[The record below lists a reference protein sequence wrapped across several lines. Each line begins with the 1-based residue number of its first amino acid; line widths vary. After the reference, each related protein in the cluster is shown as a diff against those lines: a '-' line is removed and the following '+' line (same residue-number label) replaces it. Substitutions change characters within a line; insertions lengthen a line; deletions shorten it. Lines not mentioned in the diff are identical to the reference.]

1 MDYSLNVERMRMQQV
16 VLAID
21 GGSGPGRLEL
31 RNAERFVLATLL
43 LPRPSFYLV
52 GSDLQLAGP
61 VTGFVTVDG
70 QAVIGTISDGQGTVV
85 VDNMTVGVDTTPD
98 AVHDYEIVLDNN
110 NLEDG
115 HQVTITYAVIEHG

>member
-1 MDYSLNVERMRMQQV
+1 MDYSLNVERLRMQQV

-21 GGSGPGRLEL
+21 GGGGPGRLEL
-31 RNAERFVLATLL
+31 RNAERFILATLL

-70 QAVIGTISDGQGTVV
+70 EATIGTISDAHGTVV
-85 VDNMTVGVDTTPD
+85 VDNMSVGIDATPD
-98 AVHDYEIVLDNN
+98 GVHDYEIVLDTNL
-110 NLEDG
+110 LEDG